1 MRTHIYDVFS
11 AATPTNR
18 ELRFYSSGA
27 THTKRELR
35 FFPFSTGRPLFAIL
49 AMLGAAIGITIL
61 LFQGEHAEYEPYR
74 GQSVQGTGKIYNLEP
89 RRQEDTIVWRMGLSN
104 GGKE

>member
-61 LFQGEHAEYEPYR
+61 LFQALYCFFKG
-74 GQSVQGTGKIYNLEP
+74 NLQITSLTVDKAC
-89 RRQEDTIVWRMGLSN
+89 R
-104 GGKE
+104 